1 MRIQLFVLFL
11 LFSCNLVFPQG
22 KRMSKDDYISKYKE
36 YAIKEM
42 NRAGIPASI
51 TLAQGSLESDNGNST
66 LARKANNHF
75 GIKCHDWTGDRM
87 FQDDDE
93 KDECFRKYDSPYESF
108 RDHSD
113 FLRKTSRYQF
123 LFTLSPMDYKGWAK
137 GLKKAGYATSR
148 TYADDLI
155 RIIEESNL
163 HQYDL
168 ANIEK
173 GKKRKH
179 RADIAAEETARE
191 EADAKQRRQDSIAD
205 ANSDHFVVNIQKHPI
220 YVRNRRDYVLVKPGD
235 TYESLTRELNLL
247 PWELAMFNEIDK
259 TKPLI
264 SGSELFLQP
273 KRMRAARGY
282 DFHIVQDG
290 ETMYLVAQHYGIKLK
305 QLYEKNRMKEGEEP
319 AVGTKLW
326 LRRKKP
332 NQAN

>member
-1 MRIQLFVLFL
+1 MRIAWSVLLFL
-11 LFSCNLVFPQG
+11 LVSINTWAQG
-22 KRMSKDDYISKYKE
+22 KRMSREDYIEKYKG

-51 TLAQGSLESDNGNST
+51 TLAQGSLESDNGNSS

-75 GIKCHDWTGDRM
+75 GIKCHDWTGDRV

-113 FLRKTSRYQF
+113 FLRSTRRYQG
-123 LFTLSPMDYKGWAK
+123 LFTLSPMDYKGWAR

-148 TYADDLI
+148 TYAEDLI
-155 RIIEESNL
+155 RIIEDNNL

-168 ANIEK
+168 AMVEK
-173 GKKRKH
+173 GKKKKR
-179 RADIAAEETARE
+179 RSEIEAEEKAKM
-191 EADAKQRRQDSIAD
+191 EAQDEQRRRDSAED

-235 TYESLTRELNLL
+235 TYESLTKELNLL

-259 TKPLI
+259 AKPLVPGI
-264 SGSELFLQP
+264 ALYLQP

-282 DFHIVQDG
+282 DYHIVQQG
-290 ETMYLVAQHYGIKLK
+290 ETMFLISQEYGIRLK
-305 QLYEKNRMKEGEEP
+305 SLYAKNRMAEGEEP
-319 AVGTKLW
+319 VVGTKLW
-326 LRRKKP
+326 LRKKKP
-332 NQAN
+332 E